1 MIFEKDVGTD
11 DDGRPIYKRVEVDD
25 IRRDNAEDY
34 TLVGDKA
41 WITVHNISVHIARK
55 DDGVSV
61 SLYPLNHEDGDS
73 ITETWA
79 TYGEAMVEQQKPF
92 SYDEYPCGII

>member
-11 DDGRPIYKRVEVDD
+11 DDGRPIYKRVELDN
-25 IRRDNAEDY
+25 IHRNNAEDY
-34 TLVGDKA
+34 TLVGESA

-61 SLYPLNHEDGDS
+61 SLYPFNHEDGDS

-79 TYGEAMVEQQKPF
+79 TYDEAMPDRL
-92 SYDEYPCGII
+92 YDEYPCGII